1 MHEIDFDERREN
13 IDEDCAIA
21 NSELCHWLAAKAG
34 CDSCYI
40 HGLKTDEQRTDSLAK
55 WKETLALV
63 PDGMSRLYTTDE
75 CQFCKGEPKKS
86 DGYASVEMAH
96 PEPYYEKGMFF
107 GLGKKMRTPVGSLL
121 PVQASVCAD
130 CRRKIIFA
138 DYTPVIFLLIF
149 MAASILILMIPS
161 VAQQLS
167 NTMELLP
174 VIFIVGMIGVGY
186 IVGKA
191 VHNWYVRKISS
202 EVKINVAEIP
212 LIKQMM
218 DEGWF
223 FFQTNDDVAK
233 ISFSK
238 HKHYDR
244 IKDGD
249 EDLSEIPLDNMN
261 I

>member
-1 MHEIDFDERREN
+1 MCEIDFNERRED
-13 IDEDCAIA
+13 IDENCAIA
-21 NSELCHWLAAKAG
+21 DSELCHWLATKAG

-40 HGLKTDEQRTDSLAK
+40 RGLKTDEQRTTSLEK

-63 PDGMSRLYTTDE
+63 PDGMTKLYDTDE
-75 CQFCKGEPKKS
+75 CQFCKGKIKKA
-86 DGYASVEMAH
+86 DGYASIEMAH

-107 GLGKKMRTPVGSLL
+107 GIGKKIRTPVGSLL

-138 DYTPVIFLLIF
+138 DYTPVIFLLVF
-149 MAASILILMIPS
+149 LAASIIILMLPS
-161 VAQQLS
+161 AAQAMS
-167 NTMELLP
+167 DAMELLP
-174 VIFIVGMIGVGY
+174 VIFILGMIGLGY
-186 IVGKA
+186 VMGKA
-191 VHNWYVRKISS
+191 VHKRYVKKISS
-202 EVKINVAEIP
+202 EVKIDVSEIP

-218 DEGWF
+218 NEGWF
-223 FFQTNDDVAK
+223 FFQTNDEVAK

-244 IKDGD
+244 IKDSDGEISD
-249 EDLSEIPLDNMN
+249 IPLDNMN